1 MPQDEVEVVVTET
14 ETGRGTV
21 IGIEG
26 KDNVDSL

>member
-1 MPQDEVEVVVTET
+1 VVVTET